1 MKLHR
6 HWSSDWLSVL
16 LPIPIGFSPQSSP
29 VQYRLYSEALFNY
42 TDVNS
47 DASQDRTFY
56 SRTVFI
62 NRISQS
68 FCIKS
73 PWQLDLCIYLYSLTG
88 TFPVNTSLPAFVHLS
103 PLNWQEQDLRQSNH
117 VSLVYWR
124 WPMSVIWLKV
134 KSSQLFHRFSDFF
147 PVDVAST
154 HGNSSISYSSSYS
167 AWAFIVSGVYMEE
180 DSKLPLNGNY
190 FQLIFHIM
198 CLVNNRANNEE

>member
-56 SRTVFI
+56 SRTVSI
-62 NRISQS
+62 NRIAQS

-117 VSLVYWR
+117 VSHVYWR

-154 HGNSSISYSSSYS
+154 HGNFL
-167 AWAFIVSGVYMEE
+167 FILLLCMG
-180 DSKLPLNGNY
+180 
-190 FQLIFHIM
+190 FHRQRR
-198 CLVNNRANNEE
+198 LHGRRF